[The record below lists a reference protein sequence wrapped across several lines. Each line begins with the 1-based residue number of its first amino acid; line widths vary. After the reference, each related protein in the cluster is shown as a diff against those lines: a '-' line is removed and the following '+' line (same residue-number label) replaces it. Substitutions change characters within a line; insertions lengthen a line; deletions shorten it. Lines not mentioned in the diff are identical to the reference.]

1 MELDENKINNR
12 YLKPIFINDPNFTS
26 EIKILINNLYKN
38 DKPFFSIVIP
48 IHNQENIIQQN
59 LLSILNNTTDKLYEM
74 ILIIDCCSDNTEQK
88 ILDFINNINI
98 ELYPLLANLILLK
111 SKIPLFETS
120 ADNLGFFCSQ
130 CEYILEIQADMEMT
144 EYGFNMKLLR
154 PFTLNENIIGISG
167 RCCHSFDETEGIGKL
182 GLGIEKTLKEM
193 PHIDINSFYIG
204 ETCNRGPLLLN
215 HSKLKE
221 LKYLDEVNYFLDN
234 SDHDLFAR
242 AYFYKKWICGYVPI
256 IFNSQLENGSTR
268 KSRDE
273 INNKYYNIKKQT
285 TNNGING
292 FLKQN
297 LHLINKRK
305 IVKYSLL

>member
-12 YLKPIFINDPNFTS
+12 YQNPIFINEPNFTS
-26 EIKILINNLYKN
+26 EIKILINNLYSN

-88 ILDFINNINI
+88 VSDFINNINI

-111 SKIPLFETS
+111 SKIPLFETT

-144 EYGFNMKLLR
+144 DYGFNMKLLR

-182 GLGIEKTLKEM
+182 GLDIKKKLNEM
-193 PHIDINSFYIG
+193 PNIDINSFYIG

-256 IFNSQLENGSTR
+256 DFNSPLENGSTR
-268 KSRDE
+268 KPRDE
-273 INNKYYNIKKQT
+273 INNSYYNIKKEIT
-285 TNNGING
+285 KNGING
-292 FLKQN
+292 FLKKK
-297 LHLINKRK
+297 LHLINKRN
-305 IVKYSLL
+305 IVKHSLL